1 MNYKTRQ
8 QVQKI
13 IEKMTLEQKV
23 GGCFMMDFEGT
34 VAGPYTR
41 EMIERFHIAG
51 LRVET
56 GCRGKVSYVRGATDT
71 RAQLYRE
78 RTDRPPK
85 GHIRDFKHHAAPKVS
100 PGCYA
105 RTLNALRQLS
115 MERPLGIP
123 IHFTMDQE
131 GNGTENLALGD
142 IRCFPPAM
150 GLTSTNDIELV
161 ERAAEANAMQLR
173 AVGINWLHSPVLD
186 VNTDPEN
193 PEIGV
198 RAYSNDPDRVAEYA
212 CATFRGY
219 RKHNIVTTGKHFPG
233 RGESKVDAHD
243 VCPTVDLPLDE
254 LMEIHVKPYRA
265 LIAAG
270 IPAIMTAHTECP
282 ALDDSGLPATIS
294 KKIVTGL
301 LREELGFDGVVTTD
315 NLFMRGMV
323 ERYGLAE
330 SCIRALLSGHD
341 LLLFRND
348 DAMCEEAF
356 NEVLEAARSGRL
368 PEERLDE
375 ANRRILGVKHDY
387 GLFDEDVLVDPEKA
401 ADPQHDPIVL
411 KTEREAAEKA
421 TQLRNDAKLIP
432 LAPDTKV
439 LLVEMIHTTHLNL
452 NNENCHPQ
460 IFWELLQEF
469 GPNIYGV
476 ELKMND
482 EQGRARIMRRVPEA
496 DVLILTVWKGHR
508 AGRRTDDLI
517 DFLTETGKP
526 LIIVTDSPYLV
537 EGITHEHDTV
547 VNVFSGNPE
556 SLRVAGKIIFGQAEA
571 MGVSPIST

>member
-1 MNYKTRQ
+1 MNDKTRQ
-8 QVQKI
+8 KVDRI
-13 IEKMTLEQKV
+13 IGRMTLEQKV

-56 GCRGKVSYVRGATDT
+56 GCRGKVSYIRDASDT
-71 RAQLYRE
+71 RALLYRE
-78 RTDRPPK
+78 RTDRAPR

-100 PGCYA
+100 PAGYA
-105 RTLNALRQLS
+105 RTLNALRKCS

-123 IHFTMDQE
+123 VHFTMDQE

-150 GLTSTNDIELV
+150 GLTATDDLDLV
-161 ERAAEANAMQLR
+161 ERVAEANAMQLR

-212 CATFRGY
+212 CATMRGY

-233 RGESKVDAHD
+233 RGESKEDAHD
-243 VCPTVDLPLDE
+243 VCPLVDLPLDE
-254 LMEIHVKPYRA
+254 LMETHVKPYRA
-265 LIAAG
+265 LIEAG
-270 IPAIMTAHTECP
+270 IPAIMIAHSVYP

-294 KKIVTGL
+294 KRIVTGL
-301 LREELGFDGVVTTD
+301 LREELGFDGVITTD

-330 SCIRALLSGHD
+330 SCILSLLAGQD

-348 DAMCEEAF
+348 DAMCEEVF

-375 ANRRILGVKHDY
+375 ANRRILGVKHEY
-387 GLFDEDVLVDPEKA
+387 GLFDGDALVDPERA
-401 ADPQHDPIVL
+401 AAPQQDKIVL
-411 KTEREAAEKA
+411 RTEIEAAEKA
-421 TQLRNDAKLIP
+421 TQLRNTADLIP

-476 ELKMND
+476 ELKKND
-482 EQGRARIMRRVPEA
+482 EQARARIMRRLPEA

-517 DFLTETGKP
+517 DFLKETGKP
-526 LIIVTDSPYLV
+526 LVIVTDSPYLAQ
-537 EGITHEHDTV
+537 GITRDHDTV

-556 SLRVAGKIIFGQAEA
+556 SLRVAGKIIFGRAEA
-571 MGVSPIST
+571 MGVSPIRA